1 MSHFTALYDACTLYP
16 ATTRD
21 LLMWLATT
29 GTFRAKWTA
38 RIHDEWISSL
48 LRKRPDLGRED
59 LDQVRLLMDAAVPDC
74 IVEGYEA
81 LIGSLALPDPDDR
94 HVLAAAI
101 QGRANV
107 IVTYNLADFP
117 ADTMATYGLEAQH
130 PDEFVA
136 HLIDLNEQ
144 AVLTAIRKMRANLRA
159 PTVSAED
166 LIARLEAREF
176 IETAAFLRRVLGSF

>member
-1 MSHFTALYDACTLYP
+1 
-16 ATTRD
+16 
-21 LLMWLATT
+21 
-29 GTFRAKWTA
+29 
-38 RIHDEWISSL
+38 
-48 LRKRPDLGRED
+48 
-59 LDQVRLLMDAAVPDC
+59 MDAAVPDC

-81 LIGSLALPDPDDR
+81 LTGALTLPDPDDR

-117 ADTMATYGLEAQH
+117 SETLATYGLEAQH

-136 HLIDLNEQ
+136 HLIDLDDQ
-144 AVLTAIRKMRANLRA
+144 IVLTAVRKMRANLRT
-159 PTVSAED
+159 PPVSAEE

-176 IETAAFLRRVLGSF
+176 IETGAFLRRAVGSF

>member
-1 MSHFTALYDACTLYP
+1 VSHFTALYDACTLYP

-29 GTFRAKWTA
+29 GMFRAKWTA
-38 RIHDEWISSL
+38 QIHDEWISSL
-48 LRKRPDLGRED
+48 LRKRPNLGRED
-59 LDQVRLLMDAAVPDC
+59 LNQVRLLMDAAVPDC

-81 LIGSLALPDPDDR
+81 LIGALALPDPDDR

-107 IVTYNLADFP
+107 IVTYNLSDFP
-117 ADTMATYGLEAQH
+117 ADTLATYGLEAQH
-130 PDEFVA
+130 PDEFVS
-136 HLIDLNEQ
+136 HLIDLNDHV
-144 AVLTAIRKMRANLRA
+144 VLTAVRKMRANLRA
-159 PTVSAED
+159 PPVSAED

-176 IETAAFLRRVLGSF
+176 IETAAFLRRALGSF